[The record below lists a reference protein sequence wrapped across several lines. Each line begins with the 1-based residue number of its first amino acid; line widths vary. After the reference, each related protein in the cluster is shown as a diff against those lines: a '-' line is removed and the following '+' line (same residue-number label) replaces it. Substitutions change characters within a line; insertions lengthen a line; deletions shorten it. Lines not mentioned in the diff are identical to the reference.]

1 MAAMRVTV
9 IGCAGSFP
17 GPDSPASCYLL
28 EAEGFRLVI
37 DMGNGSLGVLQR
49 YAELFGID
57 AICLSH
63 LHADHC
69 IDLAAYWVARQ
80 FAPDGP
86 KPPIPVYGPPGT
98 AARVTPHLGPG
109 ADPAAADHP
118 GAADPAAADNSAAHH
133 PAAHHPAAPPEPPR
147 FDFHDL
153 SVGTAEVGPFRI
165 TADHMNHPV
174 ETFGFR
180 VEHDGWRLAYSA
192 DTGESDALVRLAE
205 GADLLLCEAS
215 FLDGQDTRPNVHLT
229 ARQAAEHAD
238 RAGVGQLVLT
248 HLVPWNDRG
257 RSLTEA
263 SAAYHGPLSL
273 AASGLVLGPA
283 NPGSGFPP
291 SAGR

>member
-1 MAAMRVTV
+1 MAAMRLTV

-37 DMGNGSLGVLQR
+37 DMGNGALGVLQR
-49 YAELFGID
+49 YAELFSID

-80 FAPDGP
+80 FAPDGA

-98 AARVTPHLGPG
+98 AARVTPHLGPSDDP
-109 ADPAAADHP
+109 ASDDPASDDPASDDPASDDPAAE
-118 GAADPAAADNSAAHH
+118 
-133 PAAHHPAAPPEPPR
+133 PELPR

-153 SVGTAEVGPFRI
+153 AVGTAEIGPFRI

-180 VEHDGWRLAYSA
+180 VEHEGWRLAYSA

-215 FLDGQDTRPNVHLT
+215 FLDGQDTRPNLHLT
-229 ARQAAEHAD
+229 ARQAAEYAD

-248 HLVPWNDRG
+248 HLVPWNERG

-273 AASGLVLGPA
+273 ASSGLVLGPA
-283 NPGSGFPP
+283 SPGSGSPP